1 MNYLELEDL
10 PVDIFELISTYLD
23 YHDIANLEKTSKK
36 FLLNIQKL
44 NLWRKVALTLMKNFD
59 APAPAVK
66 YATMCSEGCKI
77 LIGVTEH
84 TKKIV
89 EELKKSVAS
98 YERMRHRK
106 KERFLQR
113 YSCVGNLPFTHILY
127 VDTKIIARKKYVL
140 KQILHDYY
148 VKTLAL
154 EMDIAMKVRAN
165 GCAGLNMVTLDVK
178 NHIDQYKRQICL
190 LRSQL
195 LLEMVDLL

>member
-23 YHDIANLEKTSKK
+23 YHDIANLEQTSKK
-36 FLLNIQKL
+36 IQSNIQEL
-44 NLWRKVALTLMKNFD
+44 NLWRRVALTLIKKFD

-89 EELKKSVAS
+89 EELEESVAS
-98 YERMRHRK
+98 YERMRQK
-106 KERFLQR
+106 KMKRLLSTYSLTGILRFAPLL
-113 YSCVGNLPFTHILY
+113 N
-127 VDTKIIARKKYVL
+127 VDAKIIARKKYVI

-148 VKTLAL
+148 VKTL
-154 EMDIAMKVRAN
+154 EMEIAMKGRVKS
-165 GCAGLNMVTLDVK
+165 CAGWSKRVSLDVK
-178 NHIDQYKRQICL
+178 NHMDQYKRQT
-190 LRSQL
+190 S
-195 LLEMVDLL
+195 V